1 MGADS
6 RVKLRQLKQSIAELG
21 GLVQAT
27 VLGADGGAIRHMARF
42 SLDKSFAS
50 WRCQR
55 EHERSAAQQDF
66 SVAKIMEKYKSR
78 SAVAGWR
85 QAVEY
90 MAEAKEAMREATQ
103 SIKKFKSKMAVVGWQ
118 RAVGYMVEAKEVA
131 EKEDRAVRRC
141 FGSQGWRS
149 TAKKAREEHWLWLV
163 KKSTGLKHEAGAKR
177 CCARVTSRIAEIDK
191 IAKKIKGR
199 LSGAKAREFAEMV
212 ERARSAERRIM
223 EARRNVASQST
234 VAELAHDEVCN
245 RQSSMRRSC
254 MHGVNVREVA
264 ECREQEE
271 VKLRKCEQEN
281 EEAKVKAVNM
291 RLEWA
296 ETLATYEE
304 GAAGEKT
311 AIASGSAVLPL
322 VLAAGWLAFIM
333 MIARGGVGPW
343 ACPVALVLCMVTIWS
358 LKAEE

>member
-1 MGADS
+1 MG
-6 RVKLRQLKQSIAELG
+6 
-21 GLVQAT
+21 
-27 VLGADGGAIRHMARF
+27 
-42 SLDKSFAS
+42 
-50 WRCQR
+50 
-55 EHERSAAQQDF
+55 QQDF

-90 MAEAKEAMREATQ
+90 MAEAKEEMREATQ

-131 EKEDRAVRRC
+131 EKEESTAQAWKDRAVRRC

-163 KKSTGLKHEAGAKR
+163 KKSAGVKR

-223 EARRNVASQST
+223 EARRNVASQSA

-245 RQSSMRRSC
+245 
-254 MHGVNVREVA
+254 
-264 ECREQEE
+264 
-271 VKLRKCEQEN
+271 
-281 EEAKVKAVNM
+281 
-291 RLEWA
+291 
-296 ETLATYEE
+296 
-304 GAAGEKT
+304 
-311 AIASGSAVLPL
+311 
-322 VLAAGWLAFIM
+322 
-333 MIARGGVGPW
+333 
-343 ACPVALVLCMVTIWS
+343 
-358 LKAEE
+358 